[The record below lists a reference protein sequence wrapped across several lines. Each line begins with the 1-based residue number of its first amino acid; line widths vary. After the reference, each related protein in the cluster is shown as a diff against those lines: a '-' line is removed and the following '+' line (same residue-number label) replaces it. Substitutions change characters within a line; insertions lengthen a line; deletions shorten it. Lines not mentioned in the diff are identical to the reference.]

1 MATSLAKIQDETQS
15 REIVHCTRPL
25 SQSQAQQ
32 AVLGANT
39 NHITITALGRL
50 QLYQTEHASS
60 TTSHA
65 TEIR

>member
-25 SQSQAQQ
+25 SQAQQ